1 MKNVL
6 TLLCIFAQIF
16 LEAGQAMC
24 YGGVAGE
31 TVLNHGEFYGE
42 DTFIIT
48 LSMMVEDDVE
58 LTTEAAANT
67 QRKSGM
73 QAVSE
78 CHVLELGIKDV
89 FKVFGGNRKVLRQIA
104 RKLQL
109 TEGSEFME
117 SLPGLLP
124 PQYSV
129 HQAAPPSPLARRQHQ
144 SFTNHLPTLPLHIG
158 ESREAG
164 SSCASQD
171 TCNDFPQ
178 TPKAH
183 QSRKSVSCL
192 MKRCI
197 PKDRWAQCVRGMKV

>member
-1 MKNVL
+1 
-6 TLLCIFAQIF
+6 
-16 LEAGQAMC
+16 MC
-24 YGGVAGE
+24 YGGVAGK

-42 DTFIIT
+42 ETFIIT

-58 LTTEAAANT
+58 LTTEAPANT

-109 TEGSEFME
+109 TEGSEAME
-117 SLPGLLP
+117 DPPGLLP

-144 SFTNHLPTLPLHIG
+144 AVTNHLPTLPLHIG

-164 SSCASQD
+164 SSCASQE
-171 TCNDFPQ
+171 TCNYFQ
-178 TPKAH
+178 QNPKAH
-183 QSRKSVSCL
+183 HHSRKSVSCL

-197 PKDRWAQCVRGMKV
+197 PKDRWVQCVRGMKV